1 MQVDI
6 AAKKLF
12 CYFDTVVL
20 YSQHEWSRSIDLQVW
35 KVMIIKYIYIVYNIA
50 MGSWDPVLQTAF
62 WNEQIIMID
71 QEHIRTG
78 DLCKSV

>member
-1 MQVDI
+1 
-6 AAKKLF
+6 
-12 CYFDTVVL
+12 
-20 YSQHEWSRSIDLQVW
+20 
-35 KVMIIKYIYIVYNIA
+35 

-78 DLCKSV
+78 DLSKSVYITPIEARSQGKIIELY